1 MAKTTRVAP
10 TQYGRA
16 LVQPATLNS
25 EAREVDVVF
34 ATETPV
40 PRFGWEEDF
49 DEVLVCEAGAIRMER
64 ANRGLPVMDC
74 HNTWSVFAQLG
85 RTVKVWINEN
95 REVCA
100 RLKFSQR
107 MQVAELFQ
115 DITDGI
121 VKDISVGYE
130 VFKFERIEQPG
141 GKNPI
146 YRATDWMPTEL
157 SFAPVQADINSEVR
171 GQQRTHTVEIIS
183 NKQQTAMSKRA
194 KKRGQTTQYV
204 VADEPVKAGDII
216 TVDGVDGVA
225 LADGEIGDEITLF
238 IIEQP
243 TSESGDGR
251 KDGDPDEGDGGN
263 ADDGD
268 TAPDTSGDGGSDGD
282 DTDSDDD
289 EKSKGSRRRMSA
301 ITRATRAAGLP
312 DAFAIELFNS
322 EKTIDQCR
330 AAVIGK
336 LAKDGP
342 KTNGV
347 HGVSVGLDAGT
358 KKRTAVQNALLHR
371 IYPAKFSLDS
381 GAREYRGM
389 TLVELGKE
397 LLSEQGINTRGM
409 DKMAVADRIFKR
421 SHSTGDFPL
430 LFEGIIDK
438 MLRGQYE
445 FAPEYWDKI
454 ARQTS
459 VADFREKG
467 LYMVGGAN
475 GMKEVGEGGEI
486 KYTTLKES
494 KSTIRVKSYAE
505 GIMFTRQ
512 AFINDDLSA
521 FAIIP
526 SSFVRDWNLLRGDLV
541 WGLIADNAKTS
552 DGKGLFCAEHGNLL
566 TGAASA
572 LSEESLATAK
582 VLLSKQKDISGKL
595 IRVVP
600 KYLIVPPE
608 LEVTAKKLV
617 TATTPAKTSDVNV
630 FANEFDIIVEPRLT
644 DPKGWHLS
652 ADPNAVDTL
661 YYAYLEGSEAL
672 RVNSEDDFSTDSM
685 KYAVRGDFGVSA
697 IDHRGMVKATG
708 K

>member
-1 MAKTTRVAP
+1 MAKTTRKAT

-16 LVQPATLNS
+16 LVQPATLDT

-40 PRFGWEEDF
+40 PRFGWDEDY
-49 DEVLVCEAGAIRMER
+49 DEVLVCETGAVRMER

-74 HNTWSVFAQLG
+74 HNTWSVHAQFG
-85 RTVKVWINEN
+85 RSVKVWINEN
-95 REVCA
+95 REMCA

-107 MQVAELFQ
+107 SQATELFQ

-146 YRATDWMPTEL
+146 YRATDWMPTEI

-171 GQQRTHTVEIIS
+171 GAQRTHTVEIIS
-183 NKQQTAMSKRA
+183 NTNTTTMSKRA

-204 VADEPVKAGDII
+204 VVDEAVKAGDII
-216 TVDGVDGVA
+216 TIDGVDGVA
-225 LADGEIGDEITLF
+225 LADGEIGDEITLS
-238 IIEQP
+238 IIENP
-243 TSESGDGR
+243 TPEGGDGGGDEGGEGSGN
-251 KDGDPDEGDGGN
+251 DGEGDGN
-263 ADDGD
+263 
-268 TAPDTSGDGGSDGD
+268 GGEGSEGEGGEEG
-282 DTDSDDD
+282 DDD
-289 EKSKGSRRRMSA
+289 EKKRGSRRRMSA
-301 ITRATRAAGLP
+301 ITQATRAAGLP
-312 DAFAIELFNS
+312 DTYAIELFNS
-322 EKTIDQCR
+322 DKTVDQCR
-330 AAVIGK
+330 TAVIER
-336 LAKDGP
+336 LAKGNP
-342 KTNGV
+342 KANGM
-347 HGVSVGLDAGT
+347 HGANVGLDART

-409 DKMAVADRIFKR
+409 DKMAVAERIFKR

-430 LFEGIIDK
+430 LFEGVIDK

-467 LYMVGGAN
+467 LYMAGGAN
-475 GMKEVGEGGEI
+475 GMKEVAEGGEI

-552 DGKGLFCAEHGNLL
+552 DGKNLFCAEHNNLL

-572 LSEESLATAK
+572 LSEESLAAAK

-644 DPKGWHLS
+644 NSKEWHLS

-697 IDHRGMVKATG
+697 IDHRGMVKAAG

>member
-1 MAKTTRVAP
+1 MAKQKRTTS

-16 LVQPATLNS
+16 LVQPASLDT

-40 PRFGWEEDF
+40 PRFGWEEDY

-85 RTVKVWINEN
+85 RTVKVWINEK
-95 REVCA
+95 RELCA
-100 RLKFSQR
+100 RIKFSQR
-107 MQVAELFQ
+107 AQVAELFQ

-121 VKDISVGYE
+121 VKDISVGYN
-130 VFKFERIEQPG
+130 VFKFERVEQPG

-146 YRATDWMPTEL
+146 YRAIDWMPTEL
-157 SFAPVQADINSEVR
+157 SFAPVQADINSEIR
-171 GQQRTHTVEIIS
+171 GTQRTHTVEIIS
-183 NKQQTAMSKRA
+183 NKQQTTMSKRA

-204 VADEPVKAGDII
+204 VTDEPVKAGDII

-225 LADGEIGDEITLF
+225 LADGEVGDEITVS

-243 TSESGDGR
+243 APANEEEEGRDAGTEGEEVENDKEEREEEGDDENDRDEDDPNDDEQR
-251 KDGDPDEGDGGN
+251 KD
-263 ADDGD
+263 
-268 TAPDTSGDGGSDGD
+268 
-282 DTDSDDD
+282 
-289 EKSKGSRRRMSA
+289 SRRRMSA

-312 DAFAIELFNS
+312 DSYAIELFHS
-322 EKTIDQCR
+322 KKTIDQCR
-330 AAVIGK
+330 AAVIEK
-336 LAKDGP
+336 LAKRNP
-342 KTNGV
+342 KPNGS
-347 HGVSVGLDAGT
+347 HGTSVGLDAGT
-358 KKRTAVQNALLHR
+358 KKRAAVQNALLHR
-371 IYPAKFSLDS
+371 IYPAKFSLDA

-397 LLSEQGINTRGM
+397 LLAEQGINTRGM
-409 DKMAVADRIFKR
+409 DKMAVADRVFKR
-421 SHSTGDFPL
+421 SQSTGDFPL
-430 LFEGIIDK
+430 LFEGVIDR
-438 MLRGQYE
+438 MLREPYE

-459 VADFREKG
+459 VSDFREKG

-475 GMKEVGEGGEI
+475 GMKKVAEGGEI

-494 KSTIRVKSYAE
+494 KSTIRVESYAE

-521 FAIIP
+521 FDVIP
-526 SSFVRDWNLLRGDLV
+526 SSFVRDWGILRGDMV
-541 WGLIADNAKTS
+541 WGLIVDNAKMS
-552 DGKGLFCAEHGNLL
+552 DGKTMFCADHGNLL
-566 TGAASA
+566 TGTDSA
-572 LSEESLATAK
+572 LSEDSLAAAK
-582 VLLSKQKDISGKL
+582 VLLSKQKDPAGKM

-608 LEVTAKKLV
+608 LETTAKKLV
-617 TATTPAKTSDVNV
+617 TATTPAKVSDVNV

-644 DPKGWHLS
+644 DSTSWYLA

-661 YYAYLEGSEAL
+661 YYAYLEGNEAL
-672 RVNSEDDFSTDSM
+672 RVNSEEDFNTDTM
-685 KYAVRGDFGVSA
+685 KYAVRGDFGASA
-697 IDHRGMVKATG
+697 IDHRGMVKAAG

>member
-1 MAKTTRVAP
+1 MAKQKRAAS

-16 LVQPATLNS
+16 LVQPASLDT

-40 PRFGWEEDF
+40 PRFGWEEDY

-85 RTVKVWINEN
+85 RTVKVWINEK
-95 REVCA
+95 RELCA
-100 RLKFSQR
+100 RIKFSQR
-107 MQVAELFQ
+107 AQVAELFQ

-121 VKDISVGYE
+121 VKDISVGYN
-130 VFKFERIEQPG
+130 VFKFERVEQPG

-146 YRATDWMPTEL
+146 YRAIDWMPTEL
-157 SFAPVQADINSEVR
+157 SFAPVQADIKSEIR
-171 GQQRTHTVEIIS
+171 GGQRTHTVEIIS
-183 NKQQTAMSKRA
+183 NKQQTTMSKRA

-204 VADEPVKAGDII
+204 VTDEAVKAGDII
-216 TVDGVDGVA
+216 TVDGVEGVA
-225 LADGEIGDEITLF
+225 LADGEVGDEITVS

-243 TSESGDGR
+243 APTNEEEEGHDAGAEGEEVENDEEER
-251 KDGDPDEGDGGN
+251 EEEEGDEN
-263 ADDGD
+263 DREEDKKEDDG
-268 TAPDTSGDGGSDGD
+268 ARS
-282 DTDSDDD
+282 
-289 EKSKGSRRRMSA
+289 GSRRRMSA

-312 DAFAIELFNS
+312 DSYAIELFHS
-322 EKTIDQCR
+322 KRTIDQCR
-330 AAVIGK
+330 AAVIEK
-336 LAKDGP
+336 LAKRNP
-342 KTNGV
+342 KPNGA
-347 HGVSVGLDAGT
+347 HEASVGLDAMT

-371 IYPAKFSLDS
+371 IYPAKFSLDA

-397 LLSEQGINTRGM
+397 LLAEQGINTRGM
-409 DKMAVADRIFKR
+409 DKMALADRVFKR
-421 SHSTGDFPL
+421 SQSTGDFQL
-430 LFEGIIDK
+430 LFEGVIDR
-438 MLRGQYE
+438 MLREPYE

-459 VADFREKG
+459 VSDFREKG
-467 LYMVGGAN
+467 LYTVGGAN
-475 GMKEVGEGGEI
+475 GMKKVPEGGEI

-494 KSTIRVKSYAE
+494 KSTIRVESYAE

-521 FAIIP
+521 FDVIP
-526 SSFVRDWNLLRGDLV
+526 SSFVRDWGILRGDMV
-541 WGLIADNAKTS
+541 WGLIVDNARMS
-552 DGKGLFCAEHGNLL
+552 DGKAMFCADHGNLL
-566 TGAASA
+566 TGTGSV
-572 LSEESLATAK
+572 LSEDSLAAAK
-582 VLLSKQKDISGKL
+582 VLLSKQKDMAGKT

-608 LEVTAKKLV
+608 LETTAKKLV
-617 TATTPAKTSDVNV
+617 TATTPAKVSDVNV

-644 DPKGWHLS
+644 DPKAWYLS

-661 YYAYLEGSEAL
+661 YYAYLEGNEAL
-672 RVNSEDDFSTDSM
+672 RVNSEEDFNTDTM
-685 KYAVRGDFGVSA
+685 KYAVRGDFGTSA
-697 IDHRGMVKATG
+697 IDHRGMVKAAGG

>member
-1 MAKTTRVAP
+1 MAKQTRKAS

-16 LVQPATLNS
+16 LVQPASLDT

-40 PRFGWEEDF
+40 PRFGWEEDY

-85 RTVKVWINEN
+85 RTVKVWINER
-95 REVCA
+95 RELCA
-100 RLKFSQR
+100 RIKFSQR
-107 MQVAELFQ
+107 AQVAELFQ

-121 VKDISVGYE
+121 VKDISVGYN
-130 VFKFERIEQPG
+130 VFKFERVEQPG

-146 YRATDWMPTEL
+146 YRAIDWMPTEL
-157 SFAPVQADINSEVR
+157 SFAPVQADINSEIR
-171 GQQRTHTVEIIS
+171 GTQRTHTVEIIS
-183 NKQQTAMSKRA
+183 NKPQTTTMSKRV

-204 VADEPVKAGDII
+204 VTDEPVKAGDII
-216 TVDGVDGVA
+216 TVDGVEGVA
-225 LADGEIGDEITLF
+225 LADGEVGDEITLS

-243 TSESGDGR
+243 TPNEEEGGRDTGTEEGNESE
-251 KDGDPDEGDGGN
+251 N
-263 ADDGD
+263 AVSHEED
-268 TAPDTSGDGGSDGD
+268 TGD
-282 DTDSDDD
+282 DDSDDD
-289 EKSKGSRRRMSA
+289 EQHKDSRQRMSA

-312 DAFAIELFNS
+312 DSYAIELFHS
-322 EKTIDQCR
+322 KKTIDQCR
-330 AAVIGK
+330 AAVIEK
-336 LAKDGP
+336 LAKRNP
-342 KTNGV
+342 KPNGV
-347 HGVSVGLDAGT
+347 NGIGVGLEAGT
-358 KKRTAVQNALLHR
+358 KKRAAVQNVLLHR
-371 IYPAKFSLDS
+371 IYPAKFSLDA

-397 LLSEQGINTRGM
+397 LLAGQGINTRGM
-409 DKMAVADRIFKR
+409 DKMTVADRIFKR

-430 LFEGIIDK
+430 LLEGVIDK
-438 MLRGQYE
+438 MLREQYE

-454 ARQTS
+454 ARRTS

-475 GMKEVGEGGEI
+475 GMKRVAEGGEI

-494 KSTIRVKSYAE
+494 KSTIRVESYAE

-521 FAIIP
+521 FAIVP
-526 SSFVRDWNLLRGDLV
+526 SSFVRDWEILRGDMV
-541 WGLIADNAKTS
+541 WGLIVDNAKMS
-552 DGKGLFCAEHGNLL
+552 DGKAMFCADHGNLL
-566 TGAASA
+566 SGTDSA
-572 LSEESLATAK
+572 LSEESLAAAK
-582 VLLSKQKDISGKL
+582 VLLSKQKDLAGKT
-595 IRVVP
+595 IRVLP

-608 LEVTAKKLV
+608 LEITAKKLV
-617 TATTPAKTSDVNV
+617 TATTPAKVSDVNV

-644 DPKGWHLS
+644 DPKSWYLS
-652 ADPNAVDTL
+652 ADPNTVDTL
-661 YYAYLEGSEAL
+661 YYAYLEGNEAL
-672 RVNSEDDFSTDSM
+672 RVNSEEDFNTDTM
-685 KYAVRGDFGVSA
+685 KYAVRGDFGASA
-697 IDHRGMVKATG
+697 IDHRGMVKAAG

>member
-1 MAKTTRVAP
+1 MAKQKRTAS

-16 LVQPATLNS
+16 LVQPASLDT

-40 PRFGWEEDF
+40 PRFGWEEDY

-85 RTVKVWINEN
+85 RTVKVWINEK
-95 REVCA
+95 RELCA
-100 RLKFSQR
+100 RIKFSQR
-107 MQVAELFQ
+107 AQVAELFQ

-121 VKDISVGYE
+121 VKDISVGYN
-130 VFKFERIEQPG
+130 VFKFERVEQPG

-146 YRATDWMPTEL
+146 YRAIDWMPTEL
-157 SFAPVQADINSEVR
+157 SFAPVQADINSEIR
-171 GQQRTHTVEIIS
+171 GTQRTHTVEIIS
-183 NKQQTAMSKRA
+183 NKQQTTMSKRA

-204 VADEPVKAGDII
+204 VTDEPVKAGDII

-225 LADGEIGDEITLF
+225 LADGEIGDEITLS

-243 TSESGDGR
+243 APANEEEEGRDAGAEGEEVENDEEEREEEEDDENDRDEDDPNDEEQR
-251 KDGDPDEGDGGN
+251 KD
-263 ADDGD
+263 
-268 TAPDTSGDGGSDGD
+268 
-282 DTDSDDD
+282 
-289 EKSKGSRRRMSA
+289 SRRRMSA

-312 DAFAIELFNS
+312 DSYAIELFHS
-322 EKTIDQCR
+322 KKTIDQCR
-330 AAVIGK
+330 AAVIEK
-336 LAKDGP
+336 LAKRNP
-342 KTNGV
+342 RSNGIN
-347 HGVSVGLDAGT
+347 GTGVGLDAGT
-358 KKRTAVQNALLHR
+358 KKRAAVQNALLHR
-371 IYPAKFSLDS
+371 IYPAKFSLDA

-397 LLSEQGINTRGM
+397 LLAEQGINTRGM
-409 DKMAVADRIFKR
+409 DKMAVADRVFKR
-421 SHSTGDFPL
+421 SQSTGDFPL
-430 LFEGIIDK
+430 LFEGVINR
-438 MLRGQYE
+438 MLREPYE

-459 VADFREKG
+459 VSDFREKG

-475 GMKEVGEGGEI
+475 GMKKVAEGGEI

-494 KSTIRVKSYAE
+494 KSTIRVESYAE

-521 FAIIP
+521 FDVIP
-526 SSFVRDWNLLRGDLV
+526 SSFVRDWGILRGDMV
-541 WGLIADNAKTS
+541 WGLIVDNAKMS
-552 DGKGLFCAEHGNLL
+552 DGKAMFCADHGNLL
-566 TGAASA
+566 TGTDST
-572 LSEESLATAK
+572 LSEDSLAAAK
-582 VLLSKQKDISGKL
+582 VLLSKQKDLAGKM

-608 LEVTAKKLV
+608 LETTAKKLV
-617 TATTPAKTSDVNV
+617 TATTPAKVSDVNV

-644 DPKGWHLS
+644 DTKSWYLS

-661 YYAYLEGSEAL
+661 YYAYLEGNEAL
-672 RVNSEDDFSTDSM
+672 RVNSEEDFNTDTM
-685 KYAVRGDFGVSA
+685 KYAVRGDFGASA
-697 IDHRGMVKATG
+697 IDHRGMVKAAG